1 MTKPV
6 YEIAVINGLQ
16 VTVDTSLLSA
26 SGEMYFNATEIAKSH
41 NKKADDF
48 LRLGSTKEYISIVE
62 KERDSNV
69 GNSRFKNCEKLVRI
83 TKGKYGGT
91 WIHKEIAFEFGGWCS
106 AIFRR
111 AMHKY
116 AEQRLIQELNYQRQ
130 RQESKTGFLP
140 MTNAIQLAHDPV
152 KPYHFS
158 NECNMINRIVLGMSA
173 KEFKLKYGTDSVRD
187 HVTPDEIAAITL
199 LQQTN
204 TGLINIG
211 MTYQE
216 RKKHLTALHENRFAR
231 IAA

>member
-1 MTKPV
+1 MKPV
-6 YEIAVINGLQ
+6 YEVANIGGVS
-16 VTVDTSLLSA
+16 VTVDVSLLSKT
-26 SGEMYFNATEIAKSH
+26 GEMYFNATEIAKTH
-41 NKKADDF
+41 GKKVKDF
-48 LRLGSTKEYISIVE
+48 LKLESTKEYIAIVE
-62 KERDSNV
+62 QERVFKGDDSPL
-69 GNSRFKNCEKLVRI
+69 KNYENLVSI
-83 TKGKYGGT
+83 AKGKYGGT

-152 KPYHFS
+152 KPYHYS
-158 NECNMINRIVLGMSA
+158 NECNMINRIALGMSA

-187 HVTPDEIAAITL
+187 HVTPAEIEAITL

-204 TGLINIG
+204 TGLISIG

-216 RKKHLTALHENRFAR
+216 RKKHLTTLHENRFPR
-231 IAA
+231 LAA